1 MWNSRKKLMSCDSIE
16 PVAGFEACR
25 NSNSCDKRNQG
36 ITLLTSNVVAVNK
49 VICHAEQEMPQ
60 KAPV

>member
-1 MWNSRKKLMSCDSIE
+1 MSCDSIE

-36 ITLLTSNVVAVNK
+36 ITLLKAMWSLLIKLFVMPNRK
-49 VICHAEQEMPQ
+49 CHRKRLFSEDNN
-60 KAPV
+60 